1 MSAAAAPVL
10 APGGLLAIEVDVRRA
25 SLAAELAACHGKY
38 DDVQVLLDLTGRERF
53 VVARR
58 REERG

>member
-1 MSAAAAPVL
+1 MYE
-10 APGGLLAIEVDVRRA
+10 EVR
-25 SLAAELAACHGKY
+25 
-38 DDVQVLLDLTGRERF
+38 VLLDLTGRERF